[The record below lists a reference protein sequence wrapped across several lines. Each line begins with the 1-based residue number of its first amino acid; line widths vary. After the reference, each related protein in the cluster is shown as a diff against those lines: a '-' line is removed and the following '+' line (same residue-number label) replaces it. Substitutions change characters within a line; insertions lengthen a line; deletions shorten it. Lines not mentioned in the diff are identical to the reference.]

1 MSSTPT
7 SANATS
13 SPGDLSRRQVVAWRN
28 AMFVI
33 FALCGLALASW
44 VARLPAVRD
53 ELGASTLDMGVL
65 IFGLSFGSILGLLG
79 SSHVIARL
87 GARTTMRIGLTVA
100 PLGLVVAGLA
110 ATLAPNFPVIFV
122 GLAVFGA
129 AFSTTDVAMNVSGAA
144 NERALGR
151 AIMPIYHAFFS
162 FGTIAGAGIG
172 AAAEALGVPIAV
184 HMGFIALVI
193 FAAGQLSLRFLQ
205 DENFVSDGD
214 EAVAADD
221 HSKSWRGRLS
231 IWRDP
236 RTLLIGLIVL
246 GMAFAEGSA
255 NDWLTLAMVDG
266 HDVSGTVGALMFGV
280 FVTAMTVGRL
290 SGVFLLDRFGRVPV
304 LRGSAVLAAVGLL
317 IVIFGP
323 SAEIAIVGI
332 VLWGLGSSLG
342 FPVGMS
348 AAADDPK
355 TAAARVSAVAT
366 IGYCAFLVGP
376 PIIGVLG
383 EHFGI
388 LHALLVVLVLVA
400 AAGIASSA
408 AREPKKPA
416 VVEA

>member
-1 MSSTPT
+1 
-7 SANATS
+7 
-13 SPGDLSRRQVVAWRN
+13 
-28 AMFVI
+28 MFVV
-33 FALCGLALASW
+33 FSLCGLALASW
-44 VARLPAVRD
+44 VSRLPAVRD
-53 ELGASTLDMGVL
+53 ELGATTLEMGVL
-65 IFGLSFGSILGLLG
+65 IFGLSFGSILGLLV
-79 SSHVIARL
+79 SSHIIARI
-87 GARTTMRIGLTVA
+87 GARTTLRWGFTIAPIGLA
-100 PLGLVVAGLA
+100 IAGVA
-110 ATLAPNFPVIFV
+110 ATVAPNFPVIFI

-129 AFSTTDVAMNVSGAA
+129 SFSMSDVAMNVSGAA
-144 NERALGR
+144 NERSLGR

-162 FGTIAGAGIG
+162 FGTIAGAGLG
-172 AAAEALGVPIAV
+172 ALAEALDVPIAL
-184 HMGFIALVI
+184 HIAFVSLVI
-193 FAAGQLSLRFLQ
+193 VALGQFAIRFLQ
-205 DENFVSDGD
+205 DENFTVDG
-214 EAVAADD
+214 EEPVADDD

-236 RTLLIGLIVL
+236 RTLLIGVIVL

-266 HDVSGTVGALMFGV
+266 HDVSGTVGALMFGI

-304 LRGSAVLAAVGLL
+304 LRGSAVLAMIGLL

-323 SAEIAIVGI
+323 SAEVAIVGI

-376 PIIGVLG
+376 PVIGVLG

-388 LHALLVVLVLVA
+388 LRALLVVLVLVV
-400 AAGIASSA
+400 AAGLASGA

>member
-1 MSSTPT
+1 MSSQPA
-7 SANATS
+7 SAHPS
-13 SPGDLSRRQVVAWRN
+13 VSPGGLTRTHIVAWRN

-33 FALCGLALASW
+33 FALCGVALASW

-79 SSHVIARL
+79 SSHLIARI
-87 GARTTMRIGLTVA
+87 GARTTMRWGFTLA
-100 PLGLVVAGLA
+100 PTGLVIAGLS
-110 ATLAPNFPVIFV
+110 ATLAPSFVVIFI
-122 GLAVFGA
+122 GLALFGA
-129 AFSTTDVAMNVSGAA
+129 SFSTTDVAMNVSGAA

-184 HMGFIALVI
+184 HIGFIALVI
-193 FAAGQLSLRFLQ
+193 FAGGQIAVRFAQ
-205 DENFVSDGD
+205 DENFVAEGD
-214 EAVAADD
+214 EPVADDD

-266 HDVSGTVGALMFGV
+266 HGVTGTVGALMFGI

-304 LRGSAVLAAVGLL
+304 LRGSAVLAIVGLL

-323 SAEIAIVGI
+323 TAEIAIVGI

-388 LHALLVVLVLVA
+388 LHALLVVLVLVI
-400 AAGIASSA
+400 AAGLASSA